1 MTKPTQSPPLAELLA
16 QHRDLRE
23 LLARI
28 ERVLAEQSTSI
39 DEAAH
44 LLGQLG
50 DKLVKHFALEE
61 AGGYFSEALT
71 QAPQLVARAN
81 DLLAQHPKM
90 TREVKQ
96 LTETQASDAWWRE
109 THQRFQALTAELL
122 RHERSEDQLL
132 QEAYG
137 RDIAAT
143 D

>member
-1 MTKPTQSPPLAELLA
+1 MSESAQPPSIAELLA
-16 QHRDLRE
+16 QHRDLKQ
-23 LLARI
+23 LLIRI
-28 ERVLAEQSTSI
+28 EQVLVEQTTSI

-61 AGGYFSEALT
+61 AGGYFNEALT

-90 TREVKQ
+90 THLLKQ
-96 LTETQASDAWWRE
+96 LSETQPDANWWRE
-109 THQRFQALTAELL
+109 THQRFQAFKAELL
-122 RHERSEDQLL
+122 RHERGEDQLL
-132 QEAYG
+132 QEAYV